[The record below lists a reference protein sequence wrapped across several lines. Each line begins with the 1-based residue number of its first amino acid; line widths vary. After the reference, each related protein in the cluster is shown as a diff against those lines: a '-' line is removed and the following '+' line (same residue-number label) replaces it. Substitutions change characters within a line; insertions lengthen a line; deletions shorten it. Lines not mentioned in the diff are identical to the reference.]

1 MPTRWAIDGLD
12 AMTWRGLGLD
22 AAVLPVLVMLGGAW
36 VPSFIFPAW
45 LQKISLFVPTRWA
58 IDGLDA
64 MTWRG
69 LPLEAALTPVLV
81 MLGFT
86 AVFTVLAIARFQWEE

>member
-1 MPTRWAIDGLD
+1 
-12 AMTWRGLGLD
+12 
-22 AAVLPVLVMLGGAW
+22 MLT
-36 VPSFIFPAW
+36 PHFR
-45 LQKISLFVPTRWA
+45 PTRWA

-69 LPLEAALTPVLV
+69 LPLEAAVMPVVV

-86 AVFTVLAIARFQWEE
+86 AAFTALAIARFQWEE